1 MKQLENKIIG
11 YMRNA
16 ITNLDKDDSIVHDN
30 MYNAHDLFT
39 RHLME
44 WSNDFCILYNC
55 MLEIYRAYN
64 PMPIGHFTTKHI
76 EVGYSSFPIV
86 TWIPD
91 KEQPAGPTSVELL
104 KRFTDLF
111 ADVTEGVTHAHT
123 S

>member
-1 MKQLENKIIG
+1 
-11 YMRNA
+11 
-16 ITNLDKDDSIVHDN
+16 
-30 MYNAHDLFT
+30 
-39 RHLME
+39 ME

-111 ADVTEGVTHAHT
+111 ADVTEGVTHSHKSYTQIPLARCELTNSADPHGNIA
-123 S
+123 